1 MEAANRACQL
11 ARRITLEGDPSY
23 KSEFGAQVELVRSVC
38 DLKYRI
44 FVMIMA
50 GKNAEKVMGL
60 ESFDFL
66 NELARLDRI
75 PIASSPEF
83 LRKAQEDLRVGEDPS
98 AFVDMMRVLR
108 QQVFI
113 GAANAAHGERIL
125 PAVLDCVAAGDESH
139 ELAMLAAQIATIEAQ
154 RTDSS
159 EGLDAVIASLGGW
172 LERARASEEEI
183 AAVTNQLDEA
193 AVAIVLAPL
202 GDLNRPDAD
211 WRAMADAMTAA
222 IDRHPSIAGGS
233 AAYFM
238 RLMARSRL
246 LETARH
252 DRDELIRQLAKVKE
266 DAEVVVERSEDAN
279 QVEQARALISQA
291 DEVLAQAQA

>member
-1 MEAANRACQL
+1 M
-11 ARRITLEGDPSY
+11 
-23 KSEFGAQVELVRSVC
+23 
-38 DLKYRI
+38 
-44 FVMIMA
+44 
-50 GKNAEKVMGL
+50 
-60 ESFDFL
+60 
-66 NELARLDRI
+66 
-75 PIASSPEF
+75 
-83 LRKAQEDLRVGEDPS
+83 GEDPS

-183 AAVTNQLDEA
+183 AAVTNQLDDA

-222 IDRHPSIAGGS
+222 IDRHPAIAALGGLLH
-233 AAYFM
+233 AADGAQPA
-238 RLMARSRL
+238 AR
-246 LETARH
+246 
-252 DRDELIRQLAKVKE
+252 DRAPRPRRADPPLAKVKE

-279 QVEQARALISQA
+279 QVEQARALIGQA